1 MRTVFHVVCPVGY
14 LRKVSDDAQV
24 PVPDLIFSQVGYW
37 NEDEKFVSTAA
48 YIPGSNDTYGLQNR
62 TYIVTTIMVCLLYI
76 FTWFANFNVYGI
88 EYSIIHKFG
97 AK

>member
-76 FTWFANFNVYGI
+76 IYVICSFQRLWDWIQY
-88 EYSIIHKFG
+88 YS
-97 AK
+97 

>member
-62 TYIVTTIMVCLLYI
+62 TYMLPLLWYVFFI
-76 FTWFANFNVYGI
+76 SFTWFAHFNFYGI

>member
-1 MRTVFHVVCPVGY
+1 MSTVFDVVSPVGN

-48 YIPGSNDTYGLQNR
+48 YMPGSNETSGLQNR
-62 TYIVTTIMVCLLYI
+62 TYIVTTIMVCLQI
-76 FTWFANFNVYGI
+76 FKKKFVIYWF
-88 EYSIIHKFG
+88 KFVLV
-97 AK
+97 